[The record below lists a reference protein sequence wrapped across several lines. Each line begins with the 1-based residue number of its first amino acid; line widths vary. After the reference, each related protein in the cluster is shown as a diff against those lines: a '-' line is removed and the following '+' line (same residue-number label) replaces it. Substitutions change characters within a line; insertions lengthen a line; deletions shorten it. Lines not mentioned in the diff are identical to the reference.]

1 MKKIKHVT
9 DEDKILEMA
18 AKIERNKVEDKKYQ
32 EQYSRFLKG
41 EMSSNE
47 FLNVGS
53 NPNVIKI
60 LSQFNINSKAKI
72 IKLNQSDLKNA
83 LLQVGDKTKKHTDG
97 HAIPQEELFKLSQE
111 IREPVMV
118 LRGHNKNPDSIVLI
132 TEMKND
138 EGKNVLVPIS
148 LNRENGVVNRITT
161 IFSKNNVINYINS
174 NKEGVLAINKE
185 KVDKL
190 ITDIG
195 FQSPKSSVI
204 YFDNSIAY
212 TTENVTKV
220 YEKYLE
226 MFGNEKNKIADTEQV
241 PDDLKS
247 PGHTPKTQPTNNVSA
262 NKIIGKE
269 KDTVNNQ
276 IMKDLKN
283 NGFLPSSGLVN
294 NMKKLHELVGNQL
307 SIADVSNMYSGI
319 KNPEIQDIVKS
330 IAEECAQQE
339 KARKVPTLNE

>member
-1 MKKIKHVT
+1 M
-9 DEDKILEMA
+9 DEQRKEEFNNF
-18 AKIERNKVEDKKYQ
+18 IEEARQSNTNYK
-32 EQYSRFLKG
+32 RFL
-41 EMSSNE
+41 
-47 FLNVGS
+47 
-53 NPNVIKI
+53 
-60 LSQFNINSKAKI
+60 LSE
-72 IKLNQSDLKNA
+72 
-83 LLQVGDKTKKHTDG
+83 T
-97 HAIPQEELFKLSQE
+97 IPQRLADAIKEVIGIDVSDYKNEIYEDIVRHIEKRHGEQGIADHSMKDLSKLERVNDFLENFDEIKSADTSRQFKNSDGSRANTIE
-111 IREPVMV
+111 IKKDYIVEQGHLIEAVPV
-118 LRGHNKNPDSIVLI
+118 NKN
-132 TEMKND
+132 K
-138 EGKNVLVPIS
+138 S
-148 LNRENGVVNRITT
+148 LEVV
-161 IFSKNNVINYINS
+161 SMY
-174 NKEGVLAINKE
+174 
-185 KVDKL
+185 
-190 ITDIG
+190 
-195 FQSPKSSVI
+195 
-204 YFDNSIAY
+204 
-212 TTENVTKV
+212 
-220 YEKYLE
+220 YE
-226 MFGNEKNKIADTEQV
+226 NKIADTEQV